1 VTTVHTGV
9 PLEPMTRDVKRTVE
23 ALPQTPAE
31 AVAPLAV
38 PPRAAAGRT
47 REGQTRTQAIPGVIG
62 ALLQLPGAAIRA
74 VGPLVPPTL
83 GPGPRGHR
91 VRTAPVHRAQVG
103 VRAQIVARVRR
114 QRHTVLGHARAA
126 PAQTIVRVVR
136 VVAVSVAGVP
146 AVIVRVV
153 RVVAVSVAVR
163 VAVASIGIA
172 VRASIGQ
179 SAGLTRLTSRK
190 RSWPRNWTRTPGAA

>member
-1 VTTVHTGV
+1 MTTVHTGV
-9 PLEPMTRDVKRTVE
+9 PLEAMTRDAKRTVE
-23 ALPQTPAE
+23 ALPQTQAE
-31 AVAPLAV
+31 AGAPLAV

-62 ALLQLPGAAIRA
+62 VRLQSRGAAIRA

-83 GPGPRGHR
+83 APGPREHR
-91 VRTAPVHRAQVG
+91 VRTAPVHRARVG

-126 PAQTIVRVVR
+126 PAQT
-136 VVAVSVAGVP
+136 
-146 AVIVRVV
+146 IVRVV